1 MPAVVWSDNNRVD
14 GAAKTGVGYARQVG
28 GLSAFAP
35 AVTTGP
41 ATAPRPVVPP
51 AAPPAARPGGDLAA
65 TGMSPLLHVGALEG
79 FSVATDVRALERRVR
94 NYSS

>member
-65 TGMSPLLHVGALEG
+65 TGMSPLLPVGALLLLALA
-79 FSVATDVRALERRVR
+79 VVLRRRLRAARG
-94 NYSS
+94 N